1 MITTEVPATLGVF
14 GAPPAP
20 ATARVARQSPSDR
33 VRRVLGAL
41 GIFWGL
47 AVPAVFMPVAHFILV
62 PSLVLVG
69 VVTAVLRSRED
80 VRLLGARGRCPR
92 CGVEQDFPGGGRFHG
107 EQALDCPHCHNR
119 LTLTAQ
125 MVPLT

>member
-1 MITTEVPATLGVF
+1 MITADLPATLAAF
-14 GAPPAP
+14 GAPTAP
-20 ATARVARQSPSDR
+20 ATARVARQTPADR
-33 VRRVLGAL
+33 MRRALTAL

-62 PSLVLVG
+62 PTLLLTG
-69 VVTAVLRSRED
+69 AMAAALRGRED
-80 VRLLGARGRCPR
+80 VRLLGAHGRCPR
-92 CGVEQDFPGGGRFHG
+92 CGVEQDFPGSGRFHG
-107 EQALDCPHCHNR
+107 EQALDCPRCHNR